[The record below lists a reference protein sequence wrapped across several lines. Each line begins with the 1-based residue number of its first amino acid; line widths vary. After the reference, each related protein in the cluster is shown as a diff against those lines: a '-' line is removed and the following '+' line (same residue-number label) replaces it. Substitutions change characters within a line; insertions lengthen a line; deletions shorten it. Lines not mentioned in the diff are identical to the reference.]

1 MNNPINDVELVTG
14 MLQQFNPFGLKTLSG
29 LPLTFANPTEAY
41 KHIFNMIY
49 ENCPRGYVEPVYI
62 LKRIYPLMSTFEIST
77 IAKNMNKIGV
87 QDVNLVQYGTEYGR
101 IFLQNFCKILHNLY
115 KTKFDNTAFNTAYQL
130 FISNLELQNLKNN
143 GDINSK
149 TTDDK

>member
-1 MNNPINDVELVTG
+1 MNNPINDEELVTG

-41 KHIFNMIY
+41 KHIFNMLY
-49 ENCPRGYVEPVYI
+49 ENCPRGYVEPAYI
-62 LKRIYPLMSTFEIST
+62 LKRIYPLMSTFEISIVT
-77 IAKNMNKIGV
+77 KNMTKLGV
-87 QDVNLVQYGTEYGR
+87 QEVNVVEYGSEYGR

-130 FISNLELQNLKNN
+130 FISNLELQKLKNN
-143 GDINSK
+143 EDKESK
-149 TTDDK
+149 VED